1 MILKNNTLWQCSCHC
16 NTLFVTYEFVS
27 WKTFQIRLSSGRV
40 DSSEQHNGK
49 CCMVL
54 NCFWVICLHLHSTIW
69 NCFCL
74 FLLICSESGPWIGSK
89 NVVHSTWAALS
100 EVSFMTRMCDFYSVK
115 ESLHKK
121 ILCFFLWKLLS
132 FGFWKFWRKRD
143 PSFWT
148 QEKWK
153 NGWPHVSVCLIH
165 CWVDDLFWIQS
176 WVGWLEHTKHG
187 ICWLSEV
194 HFLRIQMC
202 SFYRW
207 KESLHMKSSSYFCT
221 GSFVFGSW
229 KSWRNRDPKFPN
241 PRERRKMDGLMTVC
255 WYDPPVFVHGQIL
268 AVCPNCELPSMNG
281 SWLQWTLVM

>member
-27 WKTFQIRLSSGRV
+27 WITFQIRLSSGRV

-207 KESLHMKSSSYFCT
+207 KESLHMKSSSYFALEVLCLAPESLGET
-221 GSFVFGSW
+221 ETQSFRIQEKGEKWMDWWLYVGMIHQCLCMG
-229 KSWRNRDPKFPN
+229 KF
-241 PRERRKMDGLMTVC
+241 LL
-255 WYDPPVFVHGQIL
+255 YAQIVSFQAWMVL
-268 AVCPNCELPSMNG
+268 DSSEH
-281 SWLQWTLVM
+281 